1 MSREK
6 SRDRIKWFY
15 CIYAY
20 LMAILTEQQNEKPIL
35 KIVQYNERAWLF
47 FHLEGSPHKEV

>member
-1 MSREK
+1 
-6 SRDRIKWFY
+6 
-15 CIYAY
+15 
-20 LMAILTEQQNEKPIL
+20 MAILTEQQNEKPIL